1 MKKQGCEVTV
11 ENCGFF
17 ISTSH
22 GFIGAS
28 PDRIIHVHTGTQSSP
43 GVLEMKYI
51 QVKVPEMK
59 YIQVSSIGGMPGLNY
74 ANVKDDEVCLLKNR
88 F

>member
-43 GVLEMKYI
+43 GVLEMKYTH
-51 QVKVPEMK
+51 VKTEFK
-59 YIQVSSIGGMPGLNY
+59 
-74 ANVKDDEVCLLKNR
+74 LLKMCYLNNQ
-88 F
+88 FAQKINLDV